1 MLSSVAAI
9 HRPDLHWWFSGG
21 IKSVSLKM
29 ASDNGVEEGGV
40 YLRSSSPLRSWGVSL
55 LGDHTLQTFS
65 ARLQA
70 RNVSMLSVQIPKNRL
85 CRQTKE
91 RVRGRWWGFT
101 LCLTRTHRQEGD
113 WTSFSFR
120 VLNYTCFFNWIN
132 KRILFL
138 MKPKFQANRHPGTWI
153 WIPLKLR
160 MQRTELCTW

>member
-1 MLSSVAAI
+1 MLSSGAAI
-9 HRPDLHWWFSGG
+9 RRPDLHWWLSGG
-21 IKSVSLKM
+21 IKSASLKM

-40 YLRSSSPLRSWGVSL
+40 CLRSSSSLRSWGVSL
-55 LGDHTLQTFS
+55 LGDHTLQTFP

-91 RVRGRWWGFT
+91 RVREGGGT
-101 LCLTRTHRQEGD
+101 LHCLTRTRRQEGD
-113 WTSFSFR
+113 WASFSFR
-120 VLNYTCFFNWIN
+120 VLNCTCFFSWIN

-153 WIPLKLR
+153 WIPLKLHV
-160 MQRTELCTW
+160 QRTELYTW